1 MKEVLSVKG
10 VFERTR
16 AREGDR
22 AVSAR
27 EDKTATNTLHE
38 STQKICLFS
47 FLIGG
52 AQLTAGLGVLVS
64 LNTYSIL
71 LGTSSLAL
79 VVSGSP
85 PTRLS
90 PIPALPQPLCND
102 KKETTMQQKRP
113 TIQQKRHTTKQK
125 IPGATTPEVQ
135 CCSSSRARQTPSCQQ
150 DRPATLLSLTS
161 LTLTPLTLN
170 FFCLF
175 NLFNFFLTPLTLTPL
190 TLKMSRLVT
199 GGILFDGLS
208 LTHTHSLSLSLT
220 HSVAC
225 YRLCTR

>member
-27 EDKTATNTLHE
+27 EDKTVTNTLLE
-38 STQKICLFS
+38 RKQKLFLFPF
-47 FLIGG
+47 FLVG

-71 LGTSSLAL
+71 LGASSLAL

-90 PIPALPQPLCND
+90 PNPRA
-102 KKETTMQQKRP
+102 TTKKRP
-113 TIQQKRHTTKQK
+113 LYNKRDLPYNKRDLQSK
-125 IPGATTPEVQ
+125 RDLLNNPGATTPEV
-135 CCSSSRARQTPSCQQ
+135 R
-150 DRPATLLSLTS
+150 
-161 LTLTPLTLN
+161 
-170 FFCLF
+170 
-175 NLFNFFLTPLTLTPL
+175 
-190 TLKMSRLVT
+190 
-199 GGILFDGLS
+199 
-208 LTHTHSLSLSLT
+208 
-220 HSVAC
+220 SVAAAA
-225 YRLCTR
+225 RVRHPHVNKIDLRPFFRSPPLR